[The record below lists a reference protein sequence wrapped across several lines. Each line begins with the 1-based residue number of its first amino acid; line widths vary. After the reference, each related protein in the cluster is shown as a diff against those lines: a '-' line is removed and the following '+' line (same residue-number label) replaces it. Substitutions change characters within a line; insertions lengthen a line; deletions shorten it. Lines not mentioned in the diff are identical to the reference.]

1 MLSPVA
7 AAPMA
12 VPMSRAMMEGPLEN
26 DHDDQEENNST
37 YSAELHV
44 EGIEDHCNEE
54 ERITEAEK
62 NEHVQ
67 KQLMV
72 TRLLCFLKLMFEL
85 VVRIVIHLSYSS
97 NFDSEEHLKH
107 KQVHLLIHSVTISG
121 GSAVF
126 ED

>member
-62 NEHVQ
+62 NERVQ

-72 TRLLCFLKLMFEL
+72 TCLSHFLKHEYGL
-85 VVRIVIHLSYSS
+85 VARIAIHS
-97 NFDSEEHLKH
+97 NHSPNSEKQLKH
-107 KQVHLLIHSVTISG
+107 IQIHSLIQ
-121 GSAVF
+121 
-126 ED
+126 